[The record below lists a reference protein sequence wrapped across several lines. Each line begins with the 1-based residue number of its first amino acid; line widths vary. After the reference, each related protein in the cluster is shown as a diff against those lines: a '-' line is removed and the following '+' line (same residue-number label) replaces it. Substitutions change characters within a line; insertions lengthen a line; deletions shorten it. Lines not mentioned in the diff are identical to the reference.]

1 MAEYFFDLSKN
12 VASLALMECHA
23 VHTGHVFS
31 TQKNKPELRV
41 ALAQVVVPTPSICWR
56 YFDLLDALLLDVK

>member
-12 VASLALMECHA
+12 VARLALMECHA
-23 VHTGHVFS
+23 VHQVTYSVLK
-31 TQKNKPELRV
+31 KNKPELPV